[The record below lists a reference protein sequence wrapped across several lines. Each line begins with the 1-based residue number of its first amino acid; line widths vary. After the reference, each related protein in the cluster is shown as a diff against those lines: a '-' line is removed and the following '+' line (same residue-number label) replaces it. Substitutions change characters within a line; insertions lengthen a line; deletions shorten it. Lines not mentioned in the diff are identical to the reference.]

1 MELQSVKSYLC
12 GSNQWWWWMD
22 GDGEGERSRSTAD
35 LVSYL
40 ALEDNDNYHDV
51 VYSARHT

>member
-12 GSNQWWWWMD
+12 GSNQWWWMD

-40 ALEDNDNYHDV
+40 ALVGNDNYHDV